1 MWGQRFSIMGAS
13 LSRFFASPE
22 PPRARRPRRPAAWAS
37 GCALAGALGLC
48 LAAGAAGA
56 ESPEELG
63 TRVARVV
70 EAANDGY
77 QGQTSTIEMVLINAH
92 GDRTTRRLE
101 QRLLEVD
108 GDGDRSLIEFASP
121 SDVKG
126 TRLLTWSHKRS
137 DDDQWLFLPAINRV
151 KRISSANRSGSFMGS
166 EFSYE
171 DLSSAEV
178 EKYKHELLGEQEVDG
193 RKAWKLRRV
202 PLDAES
208 GYSKLEELVDQAYK
222 APLVIEYFDRKG
234 ELLKTATFGGYEK
247 HGSWYRAGTIV
258 MVNHQTKKE
267 SHLSMSDYQ
276 MSVPLRERDF
286 NSDRLGQ

>member
-1 MWGQRFSIMGAS
+1 MGSSLGRAS
-13 LSRFFASPE
+13 HQSSA
-22 PPRARRPRRPAAWAS
+22 AARPRRPVSARWA
-37 GCALAGALGLC
+37 GGWALAAAFGVW

-178 EKYKHELLGEQEVDG
+178 EKYKHELLGEQVVDG
-193 RKAWKLRRV
+193 RKAWKLRRI

-234 ELLKTATFGGYEK
+234 ELLKTATFSAYEK
-247 HGSWYRAGTIV
+247 HGSWYRAGMIV

-276 MSVPLRERDF
+276 MGVSLRERDF